1 MAIDDKS
8 KPPSLDSKD
17 SPPYKEGMN
26 ISIQGGKF
34 KDRIGK
40 GVKVN
45 ITTKGK
51 RSYRKKELK
60 RPNTSLFL

>member
-17 SPPYKEGMN
+17 SPPFKEGMN

-51 RSYRKKELK
+51 RSPIL
-60 RPNTSLFL
+60 